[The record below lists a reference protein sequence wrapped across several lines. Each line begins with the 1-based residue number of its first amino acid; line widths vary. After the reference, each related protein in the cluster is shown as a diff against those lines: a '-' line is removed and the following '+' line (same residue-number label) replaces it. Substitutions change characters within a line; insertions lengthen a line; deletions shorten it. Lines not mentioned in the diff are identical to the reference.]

1 MHDEGKNKM
10 NRSPKVEQMKEYLEF
25 IGSFPCKKIKQQL
38 KVYLKAALW

>member
-25 IGSFPCKKIKQQL
+25 IREVFLAKKIKQ
-38 KVYLKAALW
+38 